1 MQSFGLK
8 QTDAQGI
15 LASGD
20 PALKADITIITKP
33 QTQSETKLYL
43 KDHPLDRFE
52 GSQRPTNQQV
62 LQYVYH
68 LHKIAQE
75 INRPTDDR
83 NYDLAKDCYK
93 QFHFGPWLEFKCR
106 IRNINWRR

>member
-1 MQSFGLK
+1 MQSFRLL
-8 QTDAQGI
+8 QSDAQGI

-52 GSQRPTNQQV
+52 GSQLPTNQQV
-62 LQYVYH
+62 LQYVY
-68 LHKIAQE
+68 
-75 INRPTDDR
+75 
-83 NYDLAKDCYK
+83 
-93 QFHFGPWLEFKCR
+93 QFRYVHAGKR
-106 IRNINWRR
+106 